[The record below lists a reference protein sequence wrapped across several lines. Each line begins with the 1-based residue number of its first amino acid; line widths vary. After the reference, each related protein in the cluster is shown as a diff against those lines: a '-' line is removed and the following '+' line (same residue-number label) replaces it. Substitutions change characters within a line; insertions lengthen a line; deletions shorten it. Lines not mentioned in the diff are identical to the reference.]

1 MKRFTVNL
9 RDGSV
14 FVIDAEFV
22 HDDPARDF
30 MKFSVEDRPVAWV
43 SRDDVLTIR
52 VEPVVAS

>member
-22 HDDPARDF
+22 LDDVDSGVIEFTADDE
-30 MKFSVEDRPVAWV
+30 VVALV
-43 SRDDVLTIR
+43 SRADMLTIR
-52 VEPVVAS
+52 VEQVAS

>member
-14 FVIDAEFV
+14 FVIDAEFA
-22 HDDPARDF
+22 HDDADRDF
-30 MKFSVEDRPVAWV
+30 IEFSVDADTVALV
-43 SRDDVLTIR
+43 SRADVLTIR